1 MSSAAQP
8 EVARPPVTE
17 PVGIS
22 SSYDM
27 PSDSVEADGTDE
39 GESEEPAPFVT
50 EESLGEAQALQFG
63 QVACDG
69 ETVAYVSR
77 MGGKTN
83 LVKMKYMGRKPIMV
97 KLGKSG
103 MLDMKVASV
112 ALPMKGLSAEQ
123 CAANVMTIA
132 VFRPDIPVEVPSTEV
147 GAALKSAGVT
157 TAIQVVP

>member
-1 MSSAAQP
+1 
-8 EVARPPVTE
+8 
-17 PVGIS
+17 
-22 SSYDM
+22 
-27 PSDSVEADGTDE
+27 
-39 GESEEPAPFVT
+39 
-50 EESLGEAQALQFG
+50 
-63 QVACDG
+63 
-69 ETVAYVSR
+69 
-77 MGGKTN
+77 
-83 LVKMKYMGRKPIMV
+83 
-97 KLGKSG
+97 